1 MKKQNQIKR
10 FKILFFLVQSLG
22 VEKLMEQ
29 MEMLAHKVDEGD
41 KQVDAALDYFEDAIL
56 NVLDDE
62 KRIDDADDIIKKVFK
77 Q

>member
-22 VEKLMEQ
+22 VEELMEQ

-41 KQVDAALDYFEDAIL
+41 KQVDAALAYFEDAIL